1 MSKIVLVTGAS
12 RGIGLE
18 AAKHFSKEGY
28 KVIGTS
34 RGDFNLGELI
44 GDDSAISFQLDL
56 MSKQS
61 IKNLFADLKS
71 QDLLP
76 SVLVNNA
83 GITKDQLFMR
93 MKDEDWDDVIETNL
107 NGLFRV
113 TKAFIKP
120 MVKNKF
126 GRVINISSVAGL
138 MGNSGQVNYSSSKS
152 AMVGFSR
159 SLAKELGSR
168 NITSN
173 VVAPGFIETDM
184 TTFLNDDEKAEVSKN
199 IPMKRFGTVEDVA
212 RCIVFLASDEANY
225 ITGQTISVDGGLFT
239 VSYTHLT
246 LPTIY
251 SV

>member
-1 MSKIVLVTGAS
+1 MNKIVLITGAS

-18 AAKHFSKEGY
+18 TAKLFANSGY
-28 KVIGTS
+28 QVIGTS
-34 RGDFNLGELI
+34 RSKFDLGGLI
-44 GDDSAISFQLDL
+44 KNTDAKSFELDL
-56 MSKQS
+56 MSKSS
-61 IKNLFADLKS
+61 IKELFSNLKS
-71 QDLLP
+71 EDLLP

-83 GITKDQLFMR
+83 GITKDQLFLR

-126 GRVINISSVAGL
+126 GRIINISSVAGL

-152 AMVGFSR
+152 AIIGFSR

-184 TTFLNDDEKAEVSKN
+184 TTFLNDEEKIEVSKN
-199 IPMKRFGTVEDVA
+199 IPMKRFGNVNDVA
-212 RCIVFLASDEANY
+212 KCILFLASDEANY
-225 ITGQTISVDGGLFT
+225 ITGQSISVDGGLFM
-239 VSYTHLT
+239 Y
-246 LPTIY
+246 
-251 SV
+251 

>member
-28 KVIGTS
+28 KVIGSS

-44 GDDSAISFQLDL
+44 GDESAISVQLDL
-56 MSKQS
+56 MSKES

-71 QDLLP
+71 EDLLP

-83 GITKDQLFMR
+83 GITKDQLFLR

-184 TTFLNDDEKAEVSKN
+184 TTFLNDDEKAQVSKN

-225 ITGQTISVDGGLFT
+225 ITGQTISVDGGLFM
-239 VSYTHLT
+239 Y
-246 LPTIY
+246 
-251 SV
+251 

>member
-1 MSKIVLVTGAS
+1 MSKVVLVTGAS

-44 GDDSAISFQLDL
+44 GDDSAISVQLDL

-120 MVKNKF
+120 MVRNKF

-184 TTFLNDDEKAEVSKN
+184 TTFLNDDDKAEVSKN

-225 ITGQTISVDGGLFT
+225 ITGQTISVDGGLFM
-239 VSYTHLT
+239 Y
-246 LPTIY
+246 
-251 SV
+251 

>member
-28 KVIGTS
+28 KVIGSS

-44 GDDSAISFQLDL
+44 GDESAISAQLDL
-56 MSKQS
+56 MSKES

-71 QDLLP
+71 EDLLP

-83 GITKDQLFMR
+83 GITKDQLFLR

-126 GRVINISSVAGL
+126 GRIINISSVAGL
-138 MGNSGQVNYSSSKS
+138 MGNSGQANYSSSKS

-184 TTFLNDDEKAEVSKN
+184 TTFLNDDKKVEVSKN
-199 IPMKRFGTVEDVA
+199 IPMKRFGTVQDVA
-212 RCIVFLASDEANY
+212 KCIVFLASVEANY
-225 ITGQTISVDGGLFT
+225 ITGQTISVDGGLFM
-239 VSYTHLT
+239 Y
-246 LPTIY
+246 
-251 SV
+251 

>member
-34 RGDFNLGELI
+34 RGDFNLGDLI
-44 GDDSAISFQLDL
+44 GDESAISVQLDL
-56 MSKQS
+56 MSKES
-61 IKNLFADLKS
+61 IKNLFEDLKS
-71 QDLLP
+71 EDLLP

-83 GITKDQLFMR
+83 GITKDQLFLR

-184 TTFLNDDEKAEVSKN
+184 TTFLNDDEKVEVSKN
-199 IPMKRFGTVEDVA
+199 IPMKRFGTVQDVA
-212 RCIVFLASDEANY
+212 KCIVFLASDEANY
-225 ITGQTISVDGGLFT
+225 ITGQTISVDGGLFM
-239 VSYTHLT
+239 Y
-246 LPTIY
+246 
-251 SV
+251 

>member
-44 GDDSAISFQLDL
+44 GDDSSISVQLDL

-184 TTFLNDDEKAEVSKN
+184 TTFLNDDEKAVVSKN

-225 ITGQTISVDGGLFT
+225 ITGQTISVDGGLFM
-239 VSYTHLT
+239 Y
-246 LPTIY
+246 
-251 SV
+251 

>member
-1 MSKIVLVTGAS
+1 MNKIVLVTGAS

-18 AAKHFSKEGY
+18 VAKLFSKEGY

-34 RGDFNLGELI
+34 RGDFNLGDLI
-44 GDDSAISFQLDL
+44 GDSSAMSVQLDL
-56 MSKQS
+56 MSKES
-61 IKNLFADLKS
+61 INDLFEVLKTK
-71 QDLLP
+71 DILP
-76 SVLVNNA
+76 SVLINNA
-83 GITKDQLFMR
+83 GITKDQLFLR
-93 MKDEDWDDVIETNL
+93 MKDKDWDEVIETNL

-184 TTFLNDDEKAEVSKN
+184 TTFLNDDDKIEVSKN

-212 RCIVFLASDEANY
+212 KCIVFLASDNANY
-225 ITGQTISVDGGLFT
+225 ITCQIISVDGGLFM
-239 VSYTHLT
+239 Y
-246 LPTIY
+246 
-251 SV
+251 

>member
-1 MSKIVLVTGAS
+1 MNKIVLVTGAS

-18 AAKHFSKEGY
+18 VAKLFSKEGY

-34 RGDFNLGELI
+34 RGDFNLGDLI
-44 GDDSAISFQLDL
+44 GDSSAMSVQLDL
-56 MSKQS
+56 MSKES
-61 IKNLFADLKS
+61 INDLFEVLKS
-71 QDLLP
+71 KDILP
-76 SVLVNNA
+76 SVLINNA
-83 GITKDQLFMR
+83 GITKDQLFLR
-93 MKDEDWDDVIETNL
+93 MKDKDWDEVIETNL

-152 AMVGFSR
+152 AMVRFSR

-184 TTFLNDDEKAEVSKN
+184 TIFLNDDDKIEVSKN

-212 RCIVFLASDEANY
+212 KCIVFLASDNANY
-225 ITGQTISVDGGLFT
+225 ITGQIISVDGGLFM
-239 VSYTHLT
+239 Y
-246 LPTIY
+246 
-251 SV
+251 

>member
-28 KVIGTS
+28 KVIGSS

-44 GDDSAISFQLDL
+44 GDESAISVQLDL
-56 MSKQS
+56 MSKES
-61 IKNLFADLKS
+61 IQNLFADLKS
-71 QDLLP
+71 EDLLP

-83 GITKDQLFMR
+83 GITKDQLFLR

-126 GRVINISSVAGL
+126 GRIINISSVAGL

-184 TTFLNDDEKAEVSKN
+184 TTFLNDDEKVEVSKN
-199 IPMKRFGTVEDVA
+199 IPMRRFGTVEDVA
-212 RCIVFLASDEANY
+212 KCIVFLASDEANY
-225 ITGQTISVDGGLFT
+225 ITGQTISVDGGLFM
-239 VSYTHLT
+239 Y
-246 LPTIY
+246 
-251 SV
+251 

>member
-34 RGDFNLGELI
+34 RGDFNLDELI
-44 GDDSAISFQLDL
+44 EDDSAISVQLDL
-56 MSKQS
+56 MSKES

-71 QDLLP
+71 EDLLP

-83 GITKDQLFMR
+83 GITKDQLFLR

-152 AMVGFSR
+152 AIVGFSR

-184 TTFLNDDEKAEVSKN
+184 TTFLNDDEKVEVSKN
-199 IPMKRFGTVEDVA
+199 IPMRRFGTVQDVA
-212 RCIVFLASDEANY
+212 KCIAFLASDEANY
-225 ITGQTISVDGGLFT
+225 ITGQTISVDGGLFM
-239 VSYTHLT
+239 Y
-246 LPTIY
+246 
-251 SV
+251 

>member
-34 RGDFNLGELI
+34 RSDFNLGDLI
-44 GDDSAISFQLDL
+44 GDESAISAQLDL
-56 MSKQS
+56 MSKES
-61 IKNLFADLKS
+61 IKKLFAELKS
-71 QDLLP
+71 EDLLP

-83 GITKDQLFMR
+83 GITKDQLFLR

-126 GRVINISSVAGL
+126 GRIINISSVAGL

-184 TTFLNDDEKAEVSKN
+184 TTFLNNDEKVEVIKN

-212 RCIVFLASDEANY
+212 KCIVFLASDEANY
-225 ITGQTISVDGGLFT
+225 ITGQTISVDGGLFM
-239 VSYTHLT
+239 Y
-246 LPTIY
+246 
-251 SV
+251 

>member
-1 MSKIVLVTGAS
+1 MNKIVLVTGAS

-18 AAKHFSKEGY
+18 AAKHFSKDGY
-28 KVIGTS
+28 MVIGSS
-34 RGDFNLGELI
+34 RNDFNLGKLI
-44 GDDSAISFQLDL
+44 GDDSAMSVQLDL
-56 MSKQS
+56 MSKES
-61 IKNLFADLKS
+61 IKSVFSDLKS
-71 QDLLP
+71 KDLLP

-83 GITKDQLFMR
+83 GITKDQLFLR
-93 MKDEDWDDVIETNL
+93 MKDEDWDDVIQTNL

-138 MGNSGQVNYSSSKS
+138 MGNSGQVNYASSKS
-152 AMVGFSR
+152 AMVGFSK

-184 TTFLNDDEKAEVSKN
+184 TTFLDDNEKAKLSNN
-199 IPMKRFGTVEDVA
+199 IPMNRFGTVEDVA
-212 RCIVFLASDEANY
+212 KCIVFLASDKANY
-225 ITGQTISVDGGLFT
+225 ITGQTISVDGGL
-239 VSYTHLT
+239 YM
-246 LPTIY
+246 Y
-251 SV
+251 

>member
-18 AAKHFSKEGY
+18 TAKHFSREGY
-28 KVIGTS
+28 RVIGTS
-34 RGDFNLGELI
+34 RGDFNLGELL
-44 GDDSAISFQLDL
+44 GDDNAISLKLDL
-56 MSKQS
+56 TSKES
-61 IKNLFADLKS
+61 INNLFIDLKS
-71 QDLLP
+71 KDLLP

-83 GITKDQLFMR
+83 GITKDQLFLR

-138 MGNSGQVNYSSSKS
+138 MGNSGQINYSSSKS
-152 AMVGFSR
+152 AMIGFSR

-184 TTFLNDDEKAEVSKN
+184 TSFLDESTKKDLIETIPLKRLGNPEDVSKL
-199 IPMKRFGTVEDVA
+199 VL
-212 RCIVFLASDEANY
+212 FLASDEASY
-225 ITGQTISVDGGLFT
+225 ITGQTISIDGGLLM
-239 VSYTHLT
+239 Y
-246 LPTIY
+246 
-251 SV
+251 

>member
-34 RGDFNLGELI
+34 RGDFNLGDLI
-44 GDDSAISFQLDL
+44 GDESAISAQLDL
-56 MSKQS
+56 MSKES
-61 IKNLFADLKS
+61 IKNLFAELKS
-71 QDLLP
+71 EDLLP

-83 GITKDQLFMR
+83 GITKDQLFLR

-173 VVAPGFIETDM
+173 VVAPGFIVTDM
-184 TTFLNDDEKAEVSKN
+184 TTFLNDDEKVEVSKN
-199 IPMKRFGTVEDVA
+199 IPMKRFGTVQDVA
-212 RCIVFLASDEANY
+212 KCIVFLASDEANY
-225 ITGQTISVDGGLFT
+225 ITGQTISVDGGLFM
-239 VSYTHLT
+239 Y
-246 LPTIY
+246 
-251 SV
+251 

>member
-1 MSKIVLVTGAS
+1 MSKVVLVTGAS

-44 GDDSAISFQLDL
+44 GDDSAISVQLDL

-61 IKNLFADLKS
+61 IKNLFANLKS

-126 GRVINISSVAGL
+126 GRIINISSVAGL

-173 VVAPGFIETDM
+173 VIAPGFIETDM

-212 RCIVFLASDEANY
+212 RCIMFLASDKANY
-225 ITGQTISVDGGLFT
+225 ITGQTISVDGGLFM
-239 VSYTHLT
+239 Y
-246 LPTIY
+246 
-251 SV
+251 

>member
-28 KVIGTS
+28 KVIGSS

-44 GDDSAISFQLDL
+44 GDESAISVQLDL
-56 MSKQS
+56 MSKDS

-71 QDLLP
+71 EDLLP

-83 GITKDQLFMR
+83 GITKDQLFLR

-184 TTFLNDDEKAEVSKN
+184 TTFLNDDEKVEVSRN

-225 ITGQTISVDGGLFT
+225 ITGQTISVDGGLFM
-239 VSYTHLT
+239 Y
-246 LPTIY
+246 
-251 SV
+251 

>member
-28 KVIGTS
+28 KVIGSS

-44 GDDSAISFQLDL
+44 GDESAISVQLDL
-56 MSKQS
+56 MSKES

-71 QDLLP
+71 EDLLP

-83 GITKDQLFMR
+83 GITKDQLFLR

-152 AMVGFSR
+152 AMIGFSR

-184 TTFLNDDEKAEVSKN
+184 TTFLNDDEKVEVSKN
-199 IPMKRFGTVEDVA
+199 IPMKRFGTVKDVA
-212 RCIVFLASDEANY
+212 KCIVFLASDEANY
-225 ITGQTISVDGGLFT
+225 ITGQTISVDGGLFM
-239 VSYTHLT
+239 Y
-246 LPTIY
+246 
-251 SV
+251 

>member
-28 KVIGTS
+28 KVIGSS

-44 GDDSAISFQLDL
+44 GDESAISVQLDL
-56 MSKQS
+56 MSKES

-71 QDLLP
+71 EDLLP

-83 GITKDQLFMR
+83 GITKDQLFLR

-126 GRVINISSVAGL
+126 GRIINISSVAGL

-152 AMVGFSR
+152 AMIGFSR

-184 TTFLNDDEKAEVSKN
+184 TTFLNDDEKVEVSKN
-199 IPMKRFGTVEDVA
+199 IPMKRFGTVQDVA
-212 RCIVFLASDEANY
+212 KCIVFLASDEANY
-225 ITGQTISVDGGLFT
+225 ITGQTISVDGGLFM
-239 VSYTHLT
+239 Y
-246 LPTIY
+246 
-251 SV
+251 

>member
-28 KVIGTS
+28 KVIGSS

-44 GDDSAISFQLDL
+44 GDESAISVKLDL
-56 MSKQS
+56 MSKES
-61 IKNLFADLKS
+61 IKNLFAELKS
-71 QDLLP
+71 EDLLP

-83 GITKDQLFMR
+83 GITKDQLFLR

-184 TTFLNDDEKAEVSKN
+184 TTFLNDDEKVEVSKN
-199 IPMKRFGTVEDVA
+199 IPMKRFGTVQDVA
-212 RCIVFLASDEANY
+212 KCIVFLASDEANY
-225 ITGQTISVDGGLFT
+225 ITGQTISVDGGLFM
-239 VSYTHLT
+239 Y
-246 LPTIY
+246 
-251 SV
+251 

>member
-44 GDDSAISFQLDL
+44 GDDSAISVQLDL

-184 TTFLNDDEKAEVSKN
+184 TTFLNDDEKVEVSKN
-199 IPMKRFGTVEDVA
+199 IPMRRFGTVQDVA
-212 RCIVFLASDEANY
+212 KCIVFLASDEANY
-225 ITGQTISVDGGLFT
+225 ITGQTISVDGGLFM
-239 VSYTHLT
+239 Y
-246 LPTIY
+246 
-251 SV
+251 

>member
-1 MSKIVLVTGAS
+1 MSRIVLVTGAS

-18 AAKHFSKEGY
+18 AAKHFSKDGY
-28 KVIGTS
+28 QVIGTS
-34 RGDFNLGELI
+34 RSNFNLGELI
-44 GDDSAISFQLDL
+44 GDDSAISVELDL
-56 MSKQS
+56 MSKES

-71 QDLLP
+71 KDLLP
-76 SVLVNNA
+76 AVLVNNA
-83 GITKDQLFMR
+83 GITKDQLFLR

-126 GRVINISSVAGL
+126 GRIINISSVAGL

-173 VVAPGFIETDM
+173 VIAPGFIETDM
-184 TTFLNDDEKAEVSKN
+184 TTFLNNDEKIEVSKN

-212 RCIVFLASDEANY
+212 KCILFLASDEANY
-225 ITGQTISVDGGLFT
+225 ITGQTISVDGGLFM
-239 VSYTHLT
+239 Y
-246 LPTIY
+246 
-251 SV
+251 

>member
-28 KVIGTS
+28 KVIGSS

-44 GDDSAISFQLDL
+44 GDDSAISVQLDL

-126 GRVINISSVAGL
+126 GRIINISSVAGL

-152 AMVGFSR
+152 AMIGFSR

-184 TTFLNDDEKAEVSKN
+184 TTFLNDDEKVEVSKN
-199 IPMKRFGTVEDVA
+199 IPMRRFGSVQDVA
-212 RCIVFLASDEANY
+212 KCIVFLASDEANY
-225 ITGQTISVDGGLFT
+225 ITGQTISVDGGLFM
-239 VSYTHLT
+239 Y
-246 LPTIY
+246 
-251 SV
+251 

>member
-1 MSKIVLVTGAS
+1 MNKIVLVTGAS

-18 AAKHFSKEGY
+18 VAKLFSKEGY

-34 RGDFNLGELI
+34 RGDFNLGNLI
-44 GDDSAISFQLDL
+44 GDSSAMSVQLDL
-56 MSKQS
+56 MSKES
-61 IKNLFADLKS
+61 INDLFEVLKS
-71 QDLLP
+71 KDILP
-76 SVLVNNA
+76 SVLINNA
-83 GITKDQLFMR
+83 GITKDQLFLR
-93 MKDEDWDDVIETNL
+93 MKDKDWDEVIETNL

-184 TTFLNDDEKAEVSKN
+184 TTFLNDDKKVEVSKN
-199 IPMKRFGTVEDVA
+199 IPMKRFGSVEDVA
-212 RCIVFLASDEANY
+212 KCIVFLASDEANY
-225 ITGQTISVDGGLFT
+225 ITGQTISVDGGLFM
-239 VSYTHLT
+239 Y
-246 LPTIY
+246 
-251 SV
+251 

>member
-1 MSKIVLVTGAS
+1 MNKIVLVTGAS

-18 AAKHFSKEGY
+18 VAKLFSKEGY

-34 RGDFNLGELI
+34 RGDFNLGDLI
-44 GDDSAISFQLDL
+44 GDSSAISVQLDL
-56 MSKQS
+56 MSKES
-61 IKNLFADLKS
+61 INDLFEVLKS
-71 QDLLP
+71 KDMLP
-76 SVLVNNA
+76 SVLINNA
-83 GITKDQLFMR
+83 GITKDQLFLR
-93 MKDEDWDDVIETNL
+93 MKDKDWDEVIETNL

-113 TKAFIKP
+113 TKALIKP

-184 TTFLNDDEKAEVSKN
+184 TTFLNDDEKIEVSKN

-212 RCIVFLASDEANY
+212 KCILFLASDKANY
-225 ITGQTISVDGGLFT
+225 ITGQIISVDGGLFM
-239 VSYTHLT
+239 Y
-246 LPTIY
+246 
-251 SV
+251 

>member
-1 MSKIVLVTGAS
+1 MNKIVLVTGAS

-18 AAKHFSKEGY
+18 VAKLFSKEGY

-34 RGDFNLGELI
+34 RGDFNLGDLI
-44 GDDSAISFQLDL
+44 GDSSAMSVQLDL
-56 MSKQS
+56 MSKES
-61 IKNLFADLKS
+61 INELFEVLKS
-71 QDLLP
+71 KDMLP
-76 SVLVNNA
+76 SVLINNA
-83 GITKDQLFMR
+83 GITKDQLFLR
-93 MKDEDWDDVIETNL
+93 MKDKDWDEVIETNL

-113 TKAFIKP
+113 TKALIKP

-152 AMVGFSR
+152 AMIGFSR

-184 TTFLNDDEKAEVSKN
+184 TTFLNDDEKIEVSKN

-212 RCIVFLASDEANY
+212 KCILFLASDKANY
-225 ITGQTISVDGGLFT
+225 ITGQIISVDGGLFM
-239 VSYTHLT
+239 Y
-246 LPTIY
+246 
-251 SV
+251 

>member
-28 KVIGTS
+28 KVIGSS

-44 GDDSAISFQLDL
+44 GDESAISVQLDL
-56 MSKQS
+56 MSKES

-71 QDLLP
+71 EDLLP

-83 GITKDQLFMR
+83 GITKDQLFLR

-184 TTFLNDDEKAEVSKN
+184 TTFLNVNEKVEVSKN
-199 IPMKRFGTVEDVA
+199 IPMKRFGTVQDVA
-212 RCIVFLASDEANY
+212 KCIVFLASDEANY
-225 ITGQTISVDGGLFT
+225 ITGQTISVDGGLFM
-239 VSYTHLT
+239 Y
-246 LPTIY
+246 
-251 SV
+251 

>member
-44 GDDSAISFQLDL
+44 GDERAISAQLDL
-56 MSKQS
+56 MSKES
-61 IKNLFADLKS
+61 IKNLFAELKS
-71 QDLLP
+71 EDLLP

-83 GITKDQLFMR
+83 GITKDQLFLR

-184 TTFLNDDEKAEVSKN
+184 TTFLNDDEKVEVSKN
-199 IPMKRFGTVEDVA
+199 IPMKRFGNVQDVA
-212 RCIVFLASDEANY
+212 KCIVFLASDEANY
-225 ITGQTISVDGGLFT
+225 ITGQTISVDGGLFM
-239 VSYTHLT
+239 Y
-246 LPTIY
+246 
-251 SV
+251 

>member
-28 KVIGTS
+28 KVIGSS

-44 GDDSAISFQLDL
+44 GDESAISVQLDL
-56 MSKQS
+56 MSKES

-71 QDLLP
+71 DDLLP

-83 GITKDQLFMR
+83 GITKDQLFLR

-152 AMVGFSR
+152 AMIGFSR

-184 TTFLNDDEKAEVSKN
+184 TTFLNDEEKVEVSKN
-199 IPMKRFGTVEDVA
+199 IPMKRFGTVQDVA
-212 RCIVFLASDEANY
+212 KCIVFLASDEANY
-225 ITGQTISVDGGLFT
+225 ITGQTISVDGGLFM
-239 VSYTHLT
+239 Y
-246 LPTIY
+246 
-251 SV
+251 

>member
-28 KVIGTS
+28 KVIGSS

-44 GDDSAISFQLDL
+44 GDESAISVQLDL
-56 MSKQS
+56 MSKES

-71 QDLLP
+71 DDLLP

-83 GITKDQLFMR
+83 GITKDQLFLR

-184 TTFLNDDEKAEVSKN
+184 TTFLNDDEKADVSKN
-199 IPMKRFGTVEDVA
+199 IPMKRFGTVQDVA
-212 RCIVFLASDEANY
+212 KCIVFLASDEANY
-225 ITGQTISVDGGLFT
+225 ITGQIISVDGGLFM
-239 VSYTHLT
+239 Y
-246 LPTIY
+246 
-251 SV
+251 

>member
-1 MSKIVLVTGAS
+1 MNNIVLVTGAS

-18 AAKHFSKEGY
+18 VAKLFSKEGY

-44 GDDSAISFQLDL
+44 GDSSAMSVQLDL
-56 MSKQS
+56 TSKES
-61 IKNLFADLKS
+61 INDLFKVLKS
-71 QDLLP
+71 KDMLP
-76 SVLVNNA
+76 SVLINNA
-83 GITKDQLFMR
+83 GITKDQLFLR
-93 MKDEDWDDVIETNL
+93 MKDKDWDEVIETNL

-113 TKAFIKP
+113 TKALIKP

-184 TTFLNDDEKAEVSKN
+184 TTFLNDDEKIEVSKN

-212 RCIVFLASDEANY
+212 KCIVFLASDKANY
-225 ITGQTISVDGGLFT
+225 ITGQIISVDGGLFM
-239 VSYTHLT
+239 Y
-246 LPTIY
+246 
-251 SV
+251 

>member
-28 KVIGTS
+28 KVIGSS

-44 GDDSAISFQLDL
+44 GDESAISVQLDL
-56 MSKQS
+56 MSKES

-71 QDLLP
+71 EDLLP

-83 GITKDQLFMR
+83 GITKDQLFLR

-184 TTFLNDDEKAEVSKN
+184 TTFLNDDEKVEVSKN
-199 IPMKRFGTVEDVA
+199 IPMKRFGTVQDVA
-212 RCIVFLASDEANY
+212 KCIVFLASDEANY
-225 ITGQTISVDGGLFT
+225 ITGQSISVDGGLFM
-239 VSYTHLT
+239 Y
-246 LPTIY
+246 
-251 SV
+251 

>member
-34 RGDFNLGELI
+34 RGNFNLGELI
-44 GDDSAISFQLDL
+44 GDDSAMSVQLDL
-56 MSKQS
+56 MSKES
-61 IKNLFADLKS
+61 INNLFSDLKS
-71 QDLLP
+71 NDLLP

-83 GITKDQLFMR
+83 GITKDQLFLR

-173 VVAPGFIETDM
+173 VIAPGFIETDM
-184 TTFLNDDEKAEVSKN
+184 TTFLNDDEKVEISKN
-199 IPMKRFGTVEDVA
+199 IPMKRFGTVNDVA
-212 RCIVFLASDEANY
+212 KCIVFLASDEANY
-225 ITGQTISVDGGLFT
+225 ITGQTISVDGGLFM
-239 VSYTHLT
+239 Y
-246 LPTIY
+246 
-251 SV
+251 

>member
-28 KVIGTS
+28 RVIGTS

-44 GDDSAISFQLDL
+44 GDDSAISTQLDL
-56 MSKQS
+56 ISKES

-71 QDLLP
+71 EDLLP

-83 GITKDQLFMR
+83 GITKDQLFLR

-173 VVAPGFIETDM
+173 VIAPGFIETDM
-184 TTFLNDDEKAEVSKN
+184 TTFLNDDEKVEVSKN
-199 IPMKRFGTVEDVA
+199 IPMKRFGTVQDVA
-212 RCIVFLASDEANY
+212 KCIVFLASDEANY
-225 ITGQTISVDGGLFT
+225 ITGQTISVDGGLFM
-239 VSYTHLT
+239 Y
-246 LPTIY
+246 
-251 SV
+251 

>member
-44 GDDSAISFQLDL
+44 GDESAISVQLDL
-56 MSKQS
+56 MSKES

-71 QDLLP
+71 EDLLP

-83 GITKDQLFMR
+83 GITKDQLFLR

-126 GRVINISSVAGL
+126 GRIINISSVAGL

-184 TTFLNDDEKAEVSKN
+184 TTFLNDDEKVEVSKN
-199 IPMKRFGTVEDVA
+199 IPMRRFGTVEDVA
-212 RCIVFLASDEANY
+212 KCIVFLASDEANY
-225 ITGQTISVDGGLFT
+225 ITGQTISVDGGLFM
-239 VSYTHLT
+239 Y
-246 LPTIY
+246 
-251 SV
+251 

>member
-44 GDDSAISFQLDL
+44 GDDSAISVQLDL
-56 MSKQS
+56 MSKGS

-83 GITKDQLFMR
+83 GITKDQLFLR

-184 TTFLNDDEKAEVSKN
+184 TTFLNNDEKVEVSKN

-212 RCIVFLASDEANY
+212 KCIVFLASDEANY
-225 ITGQTISVDGGLFT
+225 ITGQTISVDGGLFM
-239 VSYTHLT
+239 Y
-246 LPTIY
+246 
-251 SV
+251 

>member
-1 MSKIVLVTGAS
+1 MNKIVLVTGAS

-18 AAKHFSKEGY
+18 VAKLFSKEGY

-34 RGDFNLGELI
+34 RGDFNLGDLI
-44 GDDSAISFQLDL
+44 GDSSAISVQLDL
-56 MSKQS
+56 MSKES
-61 IKNLFADLKS
+61 INGLFELLKS
-71 QDLLP
+71 KDILP
-76 SVLVNNA
+76 SVLINNA
-83 GITKDQLFMR
+83 GITKDQLFLR
-93 MKDEDWDDVIETNL
+93 MKDKDWDEVIETNL

-184 TTFLNDDEKAEVSKN
+184 TTFLNDDEKIEVSKN

-212 RCIVFLASDEANY
+212 KCIVFLASDNANY
-225 ITGQTISVDGGLFT
+225 ITGQIISVDGGLFM
-239 VSYTHLT
+239 Y
-246 LPTIY
+246 
-251 SV
+251 

>member
-1 MSKIVLVTGAS
+1 MNKIVLVTGAS

-18 AAKHFSKEGY
+18 VAKLFSKEGY

-34 RGDFNLGELI
+34 RGDLNLGDLI
-44 GDDSAISFQLDL
+44 GDSSAMSAQLDL
-56 MSKQS
+56 MSKES
-61 IKNLFADLKS
+61 INDLFEVLKS
-71 QDLLP
+71 KDMLP
-76 SVLVNNA
+76 SVLINNA
-83 GITKDQLFMR
+83 GITKDQLFLR
-93 MKDEDWDDVIETNL
+93 MKDKDWDEVIETNL

-184 TTFLNDDEKAEVSKN
+184 TTFLSDDEKIEVSKN

-212 RCIVFLASDEANY
+212 KCILFLASDKANY
-225 ITGQTISVDGGLFT
+225 ITGQIISVDGGLFM
-239 VSYTHLT
+239 Y
-246 LPTIY
+246 
-251 SV
+251 

>member
-18 AAKHFSKEGY
+18 AAKRFSKEGY

-34 RGDFNLGELI
+34 RGDFNLGKLI
-44 GDDSAISFQLDL
+44 GDESAISVQLDL
-56 MSKQS
+56 MSKES
-61 IKNLFADLKS
+61 IKNLFEDLKS
-71 QDLLP
+71 EDLLP

-83 GITKDQLFMR
+83 GITKDQLFLR

-126 GRVINISSVAGL
+126 GRIINISSVAGL

-184 TTFLNDDEKAEVSKN
+184 TTFLNDDEKVEVSKN
-199 IPMKRFGTVEDVA
+199 IPMRRFGTVQDVA
-212 RCIVFLASDEANY
+212 KCIVFLASDEANY
-225 ITGQTISVDGGLFT
+225 ITGQTISVDGGLFM
-239 VSYTHLT
+239 Y
-246 LPTIY
+246 
-251 SV
+251 

>member
-1 MSKIVLVTGAS
+1 MNKIVLVTGAS

-18 AAKHFSKEGY
+18 VAKLFSKEGY

-34 RGDFNLGELI
+34 RGDFNLGDLI
-44 GDDSAISFQLDL
+44 GDSSAMSVQLDL
-56 MSKQS
+56 MSKES
-61 IKNLFADLKS
+61 INDLFEVLKTK
-71 QDLLP
+71 DILP
-76 SVLVNNA
+76 SVLINNA
-83 GITKDQLFMR
+83 GITKDQLFLR
-93 MKDEDWDDVIETNL
+93 MKDKDWDEVIETNL

-184 TTFLNDDEKAEVSKN
+184 TTFLNDDDKIEVSKN

-212 RCIVFLASDEANY
+212 KCIVFLASDNANY
-225 ITGQTISVDGGLFT
+225 ITGQIISVDGGLFM
-239 VSYTHLT
+239 Y
-246 LPTIY
+246 
-251 SV
+251 